1 MEKITFKV
9 QGSAREP
16 YNTDFS
22 RTGTNIAAYCSCP
35 AGKVGQLCKHRLGI
49 LQGNTK
55 GIVSGNDG
63 EVQTVMSWIRGTDV
77 EDTLRQLH
85 EAEKGFEDVKK
96 QLYALKRRLARALM
110 IGSKSRMP
118 E

>member
-1 MEKITFKV
+1 MEKIAFKV
-9 QGSAREP
+9 QGSAPEP

-22 RTGTNIAAYCSCP
+22 RTGTYIAAYCSCP
-35 AGKVGQLCKHRLGI
+35 AGKVGQLCKHRLSI

-63 EVQTVMSWIRGTDV
+63 EVQTVTSWVKGTDV
-77 EDTLRQLH
+77 ENVLRQFH
-85 EAEKGFEDVKK
+85 EAEKRFDEAKK
-96 QLYALKRRLARALM
+96 QLDAQKRRLARSLM

>member
-1 MEKITFKV
+1 MEAITFKV

-35 AGKVGQLCKHRLGI
+35 AGKVGQLCKHRLSI
-49 LQGNTK
+49 LQGDTK
-55 GIVSGNDG
+55 SIVSGNDG
-63 EVQTVMSWIRGTDV
+63 DVQTVMSWVKGTDV
-77 EDTLRQLH
+77 EDVLRQFH
-85 EAEKGFEDVKK
+85 EAETRFDEAKK
-96 QLYALKRRLARALM
+96 QLDSLKRRLARALV